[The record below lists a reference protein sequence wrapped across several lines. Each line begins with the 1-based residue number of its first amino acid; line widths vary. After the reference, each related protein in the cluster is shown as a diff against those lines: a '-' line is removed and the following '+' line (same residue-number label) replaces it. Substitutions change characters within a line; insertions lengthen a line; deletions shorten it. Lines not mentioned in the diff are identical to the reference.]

1 MPAAVVR
8 IPATQVRV
16 PPEAKD
22 ALARNEPVV
31 VMKHERPS
39 FVLISADAYALVGHL
54 LDRQRAGQP
63 VPIEDLLTEEDLEV
77 LAPDPNPTP

>member
-1 MPAAVVR
+1 
-8 IPATQVRV
+8 
-16 PPEAKD
+16 
-22 ALARNEPVV
+22 VV

-39 FVLISADAYALVGHL
+39 FAMISADAYALVGHL
-54 LDRQRAGQP
+54 LDRQRVGQP